1 MGAKQLS
8 FLTEVNEKD
17 VQDIVIEE
25 LKNYR
30 ALKVQ
35 MENKR
40 EREMA
45 GIVDLF
51 PSLRQADKVNELKV
65 KQIDR
70 ALESSLDTTERTIIE
85 QKYLDSK
92 ELTDMHIYTE
102 LGLKKGKYYE
112 KKRLAIFRIATALG
126 IV

>member
-8 FLTEVNEKD
+8 FLAEIDEKD

-40 EREMA
+40 EREIA

-65 KQIDR
+65 KQISR
-70 ALESSLDTTERTIIE
+70 ALESSLDATERTIIE

>member
-8 FLTEVNEKD
+8 FLEEVNEKD

-51 PSLRQADKVNELKV
+51 PSLRQADKENELKV
-65 KQIDR
+65 RQIDR
-70 ALESSLDTTERTIIE
+70 ALENSLDVTERIIVE
-85 QKYLDSK
+85 QKYIDSK
-92 ELTDMHIYTE
+92 ELTDMYIYTE
-102 LGLKKGKYYE
+102 LGLKKGE
-112 KKRLAIFRIATALG
+112 IL
-126 IV
+126 

>member
-8 FLTEVNEKD
+8 FLEEVNEKD

-51 PSLRQADKVNELKV
+51 PSLRQADKENELKV
-65 KQIDR
+65 RQIDR
-70 ALESSLDTTERTIIE
+70 ALENSLDATERIIVE
-85 QKYLDSK
+85 QKYIDSK
-92 ELTDMHIYTE
+92 ELTDMYIYTE

-126 IV
+126 II